1 MTIKTRE
8 LVQIFTKIAYINPN
22 LVKLETKNKKLYIK
36 TFNNYAKVQ
45 CEIDLKK
52 NPDEF
57 NILIN
62 LKILSSLLSKINQ
75 EEITIAQEAGKLM
88 ISYDRSN
95 YNLNAMAE
103 ENFPDFNLNVDKT
116 FINANLTLAQLGD
129 IARYITEYAVNNA
142 SDGTKL
148 SATDC
153 ISICTKNNS
162 LYAEATDVKRLAI
175 LKINDQCKDNLNLLI
190 YSKTFTQLIHLL
202 SADKNAQVF
211 SNTKNLLVQTNNCII
226 EIDLIAQNFPDL
238 VSAVKDQDQN
248 VVEIDVKTLIDR
260 LETGNSIL
268 GTSSFPIVNFGF
280 KSKDLLL
287 SFKSSEQ
294 GNACENIDY
303 KKIKGEMPDFSI
315 NINYLLTALKNITS
329 KTTKLS
335 IKDNLSPLFIYDL
348 SNKNLLQVILPSKNI
363 Y

>member
-103 ENFPDFNLNVDKT
+103 ENFPD
-116 FINANLTLAQLGD
+116 
-129 IARYITEYAVNNA
+129 
-142 SDGTKL
+142 
-148 SATDC
+148 
-153 ISICTKNNS
+153 
-162 LYAEATDVKRLAI
+162 
-175 LKINDQCKDNLNLLI
+175 LI
-190 YSKTFTQLIHLL
+190 
-202 SADKNAQVF
+202 
-211 SNTKNLLVQTNNCII
+211 
-226 EIDLIAQNFPDL
+226 
-238 VSAVKDQDQN
+238 
-248 VVEIDVKTLIDR
+248 
-260 LETGNSIL
+260 
-268 GTSSFPIVNFGF
+268 
-280 KSKDLLL
+280 
-287 SFKSSEQ
+287 
-294 GNACENIDY
+294 
-303 KKIKGEMPDFSI
+303 
-315 NINYLLTALKNITS
+315 
-329 KTTKLS
+329 
-335 IKDNLSPLFIYDL
+335 
-348 SNKNLLQVILPSKNI
+348 
-363 Y
+363 

>member
-1 MTIKTRE
+1 MTIKTKE
-8 LVQIFTKIAYINPN
+8 LVQVLNKISYINPN
-22 LVKLETKNKKLYIK
+22 LAKLETKNKKLCIR

-52 NPDEF
+52 NLDEF

-75 EEITIAQEAGKLM
+75 DEINIVQESGKLT

-95 YNLNAMAE
+95 YNFNAMSE
-103 ENFPDFNLNVDKT
+103 ENFPDFNLTVDKT
-116 FINANLTLAQLGD
+116 FVDTNLTITQLGD
-129 IARYITEYAVNNA
+129 IARYVLGYAT
-142 SDGTKL
+142 DGAGDGNKL

-153 ISICTKNNS
+153 ISIATKNKA
-162 LYAEATDVKRLAI
+162 LYAEATDIKRLAI
-175 LKINDQCKDNLNLLI
+175 LKINDQSKENLSLLI
-190 YSKTFTQLIHLL
+190 YNKTFSQLIHLL
-202 SADKNAQVF
+202 NADKNVAVF
-211 SNTKNLLVQTNNCII
+211 SNTKNLLVQSNNCII

-238 VSAVKDQDQN
+238 VNAVRDQEEN

-315 NINYLLTALKNITS
+315 NINYMLTALKNITS
-329 KTTKLS
+329 KMTKLS
-335 IKDNLSPLFIYDL
+335 IKDNLSPLFVYDL
-348 SNKNLLQVILPSKNI
+348 NNKNLLQVILPSKNI